1 VKSAKEKLMDE
12 TSLEKCWKLL
22 NGVLVLLKEVQTDE
36 KNRRLKM
43 AERDVGLVKHMLALA
58 LDEMRKK

>member
-1 VKSAKEKLMDE
+1 MDE